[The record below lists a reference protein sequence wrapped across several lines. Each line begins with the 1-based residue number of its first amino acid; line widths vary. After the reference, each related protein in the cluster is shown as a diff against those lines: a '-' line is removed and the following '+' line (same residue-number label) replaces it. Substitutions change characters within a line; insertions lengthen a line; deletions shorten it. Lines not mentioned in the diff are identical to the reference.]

1 MHKARQQ
8 RIQLLLIKCTEIK
21 KVPCLGDAFT
31 LWHPPVQLTNIK
43 KKKKKKVDY
52 SGLATLHERVNNKF
66 FVQNL

>member
-43 KKKKKKVDY
+43 KKKKKK
-52 SGLATLHERVNNKF
+52 
-66 FVQNL
+66 NLLQTYRQKDISTFLYIFPFLN